1 MTETARSEITGILL
15 SLQDG
20 EADRREQNDRLFE
33 HVYNELHRVAA
44 GLMRLQRSDHTLQ
57 PTAIVHEAYL
67 RMVDQTRTDWQDRAH
82 FFRTAAR
89 AMRQILVDHERRRSA
104 AKRGGAGHKVT
115 LDENLAVST
124 EKAIDVL
131 ELDDALTRLA
141 RMDQR
146 MAQVV
151 EYRVFTGMTLLEASF
166 ALQVSERTV
175 QDDWRAAK
183 MWLRHEF
190 SKGTPP

>member
-1 MTETARSEITGILL
+1 MTDVTQIL
-15 SLQDG
+15 SQIEHGDPSA
-20 EADRREQNDRLFE
+20 ADQLLPL
-33 HVYNELHRVAA
+33 VYEELRKLAA
-44 GLMRLQRSDHTLQ
+44 AKLRHEKPGQTLQ
-57 PTAIVHEAYL
+57 ATALVHEAYL
-67 RMVDQTRTDWQDRAH
+67 RLVDQTRTDWQDRAH

-89 AMRQILVDHERRRSA
+89 AMRQILVDYERRRSA
-104 AKRGGAGHKVT
+104 AKRGGGGHKVT

-131 ELDDALTRLA
+131 ALDDALTRLA

-175 QDDWRAAK
+175 KNDWRVAK
-183 MWLRHEF
+183 AWLRHEL
-190 SKGTPP
+190 SKGIPP